1 MMQKKLCMIG
11 VFGVGKTS
19 LVKQYVH
26 SLFSVKY
33 HSTVG
38 VKIDRK
44 TVEVDGSAVTL
55 VLWDIAGKDAD
66 EDIPPSYI
74 RGAHAVMCVV
84 DLTRRETWD
93 ELPALTGLV
102 ERTVGAVPTIVAFN
116 KADIPEQWAAD
127 GDEVQRLLLRWNGV
141 LTSAKTGQG
150 VDDVFQWVARAVLT
164 RPDGGP

>member
-1 MMQKKLCMIG
+1 MIQKKVCMIG

-44 TVEVDGSAVTL
+44 TVEVNGESVTL

-66 EDIPPSYI
+66 EDIPASYI
-74 RGAHAVMCVV
+74 RGAHAVMFVV

-116 KADIPEQWAAD
+116 KADIPDEWAASAD
-127 GDEVQRLLLRWNGV
+127 AVQAEMARWNGV
-141 LTSAKTGQG
+141 PTSAKTGQG
-150 VDDVFQWVARAVLT
+150 VEDVFVWIARAVLA
-164 RPDGGP
+164 PAGGAP